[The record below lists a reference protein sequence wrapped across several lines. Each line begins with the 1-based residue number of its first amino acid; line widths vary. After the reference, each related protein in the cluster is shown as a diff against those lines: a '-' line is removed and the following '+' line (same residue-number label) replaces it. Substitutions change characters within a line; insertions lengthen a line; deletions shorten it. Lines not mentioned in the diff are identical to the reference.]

1 MNLSE
6 RLEERANTFNIS
18 GMYKIFTCL
27 IARPMG
33 SNFVVQKRV
42 GLKEKNSLTK
52 NRLIARLT
60 RFH

>member
-27 IARPMG
+27 IAHPLG
-33 SNFVVQKRV
+33 NNFVVQKRV
-42 GLKEKNSLTK
+42 GLKEKSSLTK
-52 NRLIARLT
+52 L
-60 RFH
+60 